1 MFPPMKSMAEHS
13 DATVRLHYVCQ
24 FQRTAVCDRARM
36 QVARTAE
43 AVQQLTHHLHVDEP
57 GGAQIQKLIA
67 PLDRGRVHSFAD
79 LLLH

>member
-1 MFPPMKSMAEHS
+1 
-13 DATVRLHYVCQ
+13 
-24 FQRTAVCDRARM
+24 M